1 MNELLTPRNL
11 EFKERARAIAD
22 GIVRRVAAQHDR
34 DQTYPWEVLEELRNA
49 KLTGVWIPREY
60 GGEGGGVLD
69 LCLVIEE
76 LSRACGGVGVA
87 YAVNAL
93 GSFPIILS
101 GTEEQKQ
108 RFLPDIAAGKRLIA
122 FGLSEKESGSDAGSM
137 RTRAVRD
144 GDSYVLNG
152 EKKWNTGGGV
162 ASINIIFCVTNPD
175 RGSRGISALLL
186 EDGMPGYRKGKEED
200 KMGIRCVPVIEV
212 HFENCRVPAE
222 NLLGA
227 REGMGFKDA
236 MMTLDRA
243 RPGVAAQALGL
254 AQGAFELAVDY
265 TRNRQQFGQSVSA
278 FQGIQWMLAD
288 MATQIEAA
296 RQLIYHAA
304 RVVDTGAK
312 SISKVSAMCKLFAT
326 DTAMKVTTDAVQ
338 LFGGYGYVK
347 DYPIEKYMRDAKIT
361 QIYEGTNQIQ
371 RLVIAREILREAA
384 GGSKEAAKGAP
395 GAEKEA
401 AEKELAAKEPSAS
414 DKNVIAG

>member
-1 MNELLTPRNL
+1 M
-11 EFKERARAIAD
+11 
-22 GIVRRVAAQHDR
+22 
-34 DQTYPWEVLEELRNA
+34 
-49 KLTGVWIPREY
+49 
-60 GGEGGGVLD
+60 
-69 LCLVIEE
+69 
-76 LSRACGGVGVA
+76 
-87 YAVNAL
+87 
-93 GSFPIILS
+93 
-101 GTEEQKQ
+101 
-108 RFLPDIAAGKRLIA
+108 
-122 FGLSEKESGSDAGSM
+122 
-137 RTRAVRD
+137 
-144 GDSYVLNG
+144 
-152 EKKWNTGGGV
+152 
-162 ASINIIFCVTNPD
+162 
-175 RGSRGISALLL
+175 
-186 EDGMPGYRKGKEED
+186 
-200 KMGIRCVPVIEV
+200 
-212 HFENCRVPAE
+212 PAE